1 MMVAALAGQAVV
13 LMQLQRAAGD
23 KTAPSLP
30 EDASGAFLSAGGLVG
45 LLSDD
50 PALLAAIG
58 TLAAAR
64 VAKRTA
70 AAAAAPDATDN
81 KAGDCDHAS
90 AGGSAMVVDDSAPVV
105 GAAATTAVA

>member
-70 AAAAAPDATDN
+70 ATAAPDVTDS
-81 KAGDCDHAS
+81 KAGDRDHAS

-105 GAAATTAVA
+105 GAAAAAAVV